1 MRSLTKNEDL
11 KYQLATLTSYE
22 PNDLDYPEFEVFYSD
37 LDDNEGSIEVCCID
51 VAERAL
57 DRIKALEQ
65 ALSWAK
71 NDWTGN
77 EPSESVMHR
86 YFDELNI
93 K

>member
-1 MRSLTKNEDL
+1 MRALTKDEDL

-37 LDDNEGSIEVCCID
+37 LDGNDGSVGVCCID

-77 EPSESVMHR
+77 EPSGSVMHR